1 MQHLKRGSPTLSLMN
16 LVGSGDEPWQPS
28 IGDLSRPLLTSIFIV
43 LDLETSGASPRIG
56 AGITEIGAL
65 KICGG
70 KVIGEFESL
79 VNPGVSIPDYIT
91 DLTGISDAMIQGSPS
106 IENLLPS
113 FLEFLGPASESIL
126 VAHNA
131 NFDLGFLKAAAAHHN
146 YPWPSYTIF
155 DTVRLARS
163 VLSKDDVTDYKLST
177 LSRYFQTQ
185 TSPNHRA
192 LADARATVD
201 VLHGIFERFGSLD
214 ITTVEDVE
222 AFTQR
227 LKRPRFSQ

>member
-1 MQHLKRGSPTLSLMN
+1 MSVASPTLSLMN
-16 LVGSGDEPWQPS
+16 LDGSDEGPWQPS
-28 IGDLSRPLLTSIFIV
+28 IGELSRPLLTTVFVV
-43 LDLETSGASPRIG
+43 LDLETSGGSPHIG
-56 AGITEIGAL
+56 AGITEIGAI
-65 KICGG
+65 KILGG

-79 VNPGVSIPDYIT
+79 VNPGTSIPSYIT

-113 FLEFLGPASESIL
+113 FLEFLGPASENIL

-131 NFDLGFLKAAAAHHN
+131 NFDLGFLKAAASQHN
-146 YPWPSYTIF
+146 YRWPRYKVF

-163 VLSKDDVTDYKLST
+163 VLSKDDVIDYKLST
-177 LSRYFQTQ
+177 LSQYFQTQ

-192 LADARATVD
+192 LDDARATVD
-201 VLHGIFERFGSLD
+201 VLHGIFERFGSID

-227 LKRPRFSQ
+227 LKRPRASG